1 MKQEEIN
8 KLLEKYYSG
17 ETNLEEEAKLKEAV
31 ESNPDDCRDEQLAF
45 GFYQQENTVP
55 EGLEDQLFKGIQDQ
69 EHRTR
74 FLRNRWLKYSS
85 AVAAVALA
93 VSIFWFSHQSPNQVK
108 LTKDEQFAIM
118 EKALMQVSNGLQP
131 QDDKDMLVLYQDD
144 QLEIVAN

>member
-17 ETNLEEEAKLKEAV
+17 ETNLEEESQLKDAV
-31 ESNPDDCRDEQLAF
+31 EDTPDEFRDEQLAF
-45 GFYQQENTVP
+45 GFYQQESTVP
-55 EGLEDQLFKGIQDQ
+55 DGLEEQLFEGIL
-69 EHRTR
+69 EHEQKSR
-74 FLRNRWLKYSS
+74 FLRSRWLKYSS
-85 AVAAVALA
+85 VAAAVIVA
-93 VSIFWFSHQSPNQVK
+93 SIFWFSHQSPDQTK

-118 EKALMQVSNGLQP
+118 EQALMQVSNGLQP